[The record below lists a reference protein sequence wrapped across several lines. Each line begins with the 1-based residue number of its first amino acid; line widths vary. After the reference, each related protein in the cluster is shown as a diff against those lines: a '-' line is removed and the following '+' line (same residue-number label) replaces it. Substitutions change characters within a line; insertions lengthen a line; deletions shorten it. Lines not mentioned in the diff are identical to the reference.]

1 MAGAAALSEQD
12 EITPAPLADGLVT
25 LPIETVARLDRLAT
39 TSVLA
44 AGLSHE
50 IANPLSCLVSALDAL
65 DARLEKLRSGSS
77 QAGAGDLTEL
87 AADLEL
93 AQVSSN
99 EIMTVV
105 RDFQFFLRPRDR
117 HVGSSVDLKAPILR
131 AVRMARARL
140 GAKSPVSVVMDEAP
154 AVKIAPGRVTQ
165 IVLNLLLNAADAI
178 EHRAWST
185 NLIEV
190 RLCTVEHWAVIE
202 VKDNGPG
209 IDPATR
215 KQLFEPG
222 VTGKAGRSL
231 GLGLAICRELA
242 RGAGGDISVSA
253 PLTGGSLF
261 RVVLPPDGV

>member
-1 MAGAAALSEQD
+1 MAGAGALSEQQ
-12 EITPAPLADGLVT
+12 EETTPAPLPDGLVT

-39 TSVLA
+39 SSLLA
-44 AGLSHE
+44 AGLAHE

-65 DARLEKLRSGSS
+65 DARLEALRARG
-77 QAGAGDLTEL
+77 QAGGTDLAEV
-87 AADLEL
+87 ANDLEL
-93 AQVSSN
+93 AQVSGN
-99 EIMTVV
+99 EMMTVV
-105 RDFQFFLRPRDR
+105 RDFQFFLRPCDPKT
-117 HVGSSVDLKAPILR
+117 GAAVDLKGPILR

-140 GAKSPVSVVMDEAP
+140 GSKSPVTVVMQDAP
-154 AVKIAPGRVTQ
+154 PVRIAAGRVTQ
-165 IVLNLLLNAADAI
+165 IVLNLLLNAAEAI
-178 EHRAWST
+178 EHRSWST

-215 KQLFEPG
+215 RQLFEPG
-222 VTGKAGRSL
+222 VTGKSGRSL
-231 GLGLAICRELA
+231 GLGLSICRELA
-242 RGAGGDISVSA
+242 RAAGGDISVSA